1 MIKEFLLSPSNE
13 STAFPKKI
21 GTETFANLAKIKK
34 HIAKINLILKFLL
47 FLGHKYGIKYNKGLK
62 VFIIRLTNW

>member
-1 MIKEFLLSPSNE
+1 MIIELLLSPSSE

-34 HIAKINLILKFLL
+34 QIAKINLILKFYY
-47 FLGHKYGIKYNKGLK
+47 F
-62 VFIIRLTNW
+62 